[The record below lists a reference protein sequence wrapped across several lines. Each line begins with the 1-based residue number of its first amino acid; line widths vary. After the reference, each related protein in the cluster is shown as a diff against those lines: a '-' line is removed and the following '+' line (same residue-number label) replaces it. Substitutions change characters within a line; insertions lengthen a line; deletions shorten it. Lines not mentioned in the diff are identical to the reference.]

1 MKEQP
6 SFHGHQDLAQ
16 DLEIRIIQE
25 EVNENNASGDI
36 NPVVL
41 LVEFELFDGLGV
53 VARNG

>member
-6 SFHGHQDLAQ
+6 SFHGHQYLAQ